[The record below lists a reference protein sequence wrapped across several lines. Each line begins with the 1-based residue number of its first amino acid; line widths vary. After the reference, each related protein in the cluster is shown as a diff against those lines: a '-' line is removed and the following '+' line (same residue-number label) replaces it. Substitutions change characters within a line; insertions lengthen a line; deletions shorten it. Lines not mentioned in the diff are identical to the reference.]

1 MALIPEISKYL
12 AKHNHKLVK
21 KRLKEAF
28 IFALIIGIGFTSVI
42 YLFRYPLLSF
52 LYNDVSAAN
61 YIKYLSPFFILFYL
75 EAIFSSFMQAINKNK
90 VTLKITII
98 GSVIKLV
105 SIFIFAFLNIGVYC
119 LLIAEILNII
129 IVVLLNFLYT
139 KKYFNSLG

>member
-105 SIFIFAFLNIGVYC
+105 SIFIFAFLNIGVY
-119 LLIAEILNII
+119 
-129 IVVLLNFLYT
+129 
-139 KKYFNSLG
+139 